1 MIDRIFAAALT
12 FCVLAGGT
20 VAIASAMFETPQPSA
35 VATAVRVVHLPPVE
49 VVGRRVERPTAVA
62 ATERAEPASRN
73 LQ

>member
-20 VAIASAMFETPQPSA
+20 VAIASAMFETRQPSA
-35 VATAVRVVHLPPVE
+35 AAAAVQVVHLPPVE
-49 VVGRRVERPTAVA
+49 VVGRRAERPTAVA

>member
-20 VAIASAMFETPQPSA
+20 VAIASAMFETRQPA
-35 VATAVRVVHLPPVE
+35 AGVAAAKVVQLPAVE
-49 VVGRRVERPTAVA
+49 VVGRRAERPTTVA
-62 ATERAEPASRN
+62 ATERAEPGSRN